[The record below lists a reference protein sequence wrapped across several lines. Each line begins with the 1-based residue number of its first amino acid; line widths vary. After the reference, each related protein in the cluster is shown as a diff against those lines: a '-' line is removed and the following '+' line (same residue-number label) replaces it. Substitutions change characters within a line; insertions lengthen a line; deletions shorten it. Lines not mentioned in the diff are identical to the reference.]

1 MKRLSIVIG
10 IMLTI
15 MFLASCSSNTPTKVA
30 EKSVQCLIDKDYKG
44 YVDLIYFSEKDK
56 GNAEEYEQ
64 GKQQLAALLK
74 DKAEKEYKKKGD
86 ISSYETITE
95 ETSNDGNTANV
106 KMKIKYGNG
115 TEEDT
120 DIKLRK
126 DNDGNWKIDMGK

>member
-1 MKRLSIVIG
+1 MKRLSIFIG
-10 IMLTI
+10 IMLTV
-15 MFLASCSSNTPTKVA
+15 MVLAACSGNTPTKVA
-30 EKSVQCLIDKDYKG
+30 EKSVKCLVDNDYKG
-44 YVDLIYFSEKDK
+44 YVDLIYFSDKDK
-56 GNAEEYEQ
+56 ENKEEQEQ

-86 ISSYETITE
+86 IKSYETIAE
-95 ETSNDGNTANV
+95 EVSDDGNTANV

-126 DNDGNWKIDMGK
+126 DSDGNWKIDMGK

>member
-1 MKRLSIVIG
+1 
-10 IMLTI
+10 MLTI

-86 ISSYETITE
+86 ISSHETITE